1 MTDPFKD
8 VHPIPGKGRILS
20 IDVLRGFAVLG
31 ILVMNIQSF
40 SMIEAA
46 YLNPSAYGD
55 LTGINKW
62 VWIISHMLAD
72 MKFLSIFS
80 MLFGA
85 GILMFSGHLEGQ
97 GKKTASLH
105 YRRILWLL
113 FFGLIHS
120 YLMWHG
126 DILVTYAVL
135 GLVLYLMRKKKPKT
149 LLIAGSVFLA
159 VPMLLYLFTHVSI
172 PYMPPESISG
182 IMGSWMP
189 DSDAAA
195 RELAAYRGTYLSHL
209 PLRVESSLMF
219 QTFIFFYLM
228 GWRAGGMM
236 LIGMALFKWGVL
248 SAERSNR
255 FYRNGMLLGFVP
267 GLSLIAAGIL
277 YNFSSGWALEKS
289 MFLGSQ
295 FNYAGSIGVAFGYVC
310 LINRMSRSVLY
321 QGLKSRLAAVG
332 RMAFTNYLAQTI
344 LCTLIFYGYG
354 LGLFGSVQRWGQILL
369 VLAVWAMQLVLS
381 PLWLRFFRF
390 GPVEWLW
397 RSLTYWKIQPMGKT
411 RPS

>member
-8 VHPIPGKGRILS
+8 VHPIPGKKRILS

-55 LTGINKW
+55 LTGVNKW

-85 GILMFSGHLEGQ
+85 GILMFSSHLEEQ
-97 GKKTASLH
+97 GEKTASLH

-149 LLIAGSVFLA
+149 LLITGSVFLA
-159 VPMLLYLFTHVSI
+159 VPMLLYIFTHVSI
-172 PYMPPESISG
+172 PFMPQEGISG

-255 FYRNGMLLGFVP
+255 FYRNGMLLGFLP
-267 GLSLIAAGIL
+267 GLSLIATGIL

-295 FNYAGSIGVAFGYVC
+295 FNYAGSIGIAFGYVC

-344 LCTLIFYGYG
+344 LCTLIFYRYG
-354 LGLFGSVQRWGQILL
+354 LGLFGGVQRWGQILL
-369 VLAVWAMQLVLS
+369 VLAVWAIQLVLS

-397 RSLTYWKIQPMGKT
+397 RSLTYWKIQPMGKA